1 MLRARQDILA
11 RQTLNDAIR
20 PDCPGTRMAHK
31 TGEITR
37 IKHDAAIVFA
47 RRPFVSARV
56 AA

>member
-1 MLRARQDILA
+1 MLQARQDILA